1 MYSGVAVFVGVVT
14 AVTSA
19 ITGAVVSVVE
29 LIDDSSF
36 AEQEIMIVSPMQ
48 EISVMYKIFFI
59 FSPIEVDPKSRTIF
73 LMS

>member
-1 MYSGVAVFVGVVT
+1 MS
-14 AVTSA
+14 
-19 ITGAVVSVVE
+19 SVIE
-29 LIDDSSF
+29 LELLSVIELELLDDSSF
-36 AEQEIMIVSPMQ
+36 AEQEIIIVSPMQ